1 MGVVVMEKQEASK
14 LVTHHH
20 FAPHFFP
27 TPFFSLSPF
36 LPLPFFPLFQ
46 NSKHNGLSNLFLQNT
61 HTLLKTKLKLKEKT
75 IQNERTQANLSASL
89 FPDNSPTYNP
99 LSHTPVVFWLSAY
112 IFPEKSNYS
121 FSHSYSTK
129 PYKLS
134 TNKQT
139 QQPSCAITLHTF
151 PSGCHLNT
159 QNHKHTI
166 QCTHHKQG
174 TNSTNC
180 THPIPSSTCH
190 KHRFWLKRLS
200 AIICHMVASHHLLS
214 SNTVMPLI

>member
-1 MGVVVMEKQEASK
+1 M
-14 LVTHHH
+14 
-20 FAPHFFP
+20 PHISSQPLF
-27 TPFFSLSPF
+27 SPF
-36 LPLPFFPLFQ
+36 PPFYPFPFPLFQ
-46 NSKHNGLSNLFLQNT
+46 NSAHNGLFQLFLQYTN
-61 HTLLKTKLKLKEKT
+61 TLLQTKLKLKEKT

-99 LSHTPVVFWLSAY
+99 LSLTPVVFWLSAY

-121 FSHSYSTK
+121 FSHSYSIK

-159 QNHKHTI
+159 
-166 QCTHHKQG
+166 
-174 TNSTNC
+174 
-180 THPIPSSTCH
+180 
-190 KHRFWLKRLS
+190 
-200 AIICHMVASHHLLS
+200 
-214 SNTVMPLI
+214 

>member
-1 MGVVVMEKQEASK
+1 M
-14 LVTHHH
+14 
-20 FAPHFFP
+20 PHISSQPLFSPFP
-27 TPFFSLSPF
+27 PFYPFPFSLFKTPNIMDYRIYF
-36 LPLPFFPLFQ
+36 TK
-46 NSKHNGLSNLFLQNT
+46 N
-61 HTLLKTKLKLKEKT
+61 TLLQTKLKLKEKT

-99 LSHTPVVFWLSAY
+99 LSLTPVVFWLSAY

-121 FSHSYSTK
+121 FSHSYSIK

-159 QNHKHTI
+159 
-166 QCTHHKQG
+166 
-174 TNSTNC
+174 
-180 THPIPSSTCH
+180 
-190 KHRFWLKRLS
+190 
-200 AIICHMVASHHLLS
+200 
-214 SNTVMPLI
+214 

>member
-20 FAPHFFP
+20 FAPHFFA
-27 TPFFSLSPF
+27 TPFFSLPPF
-36 LPLPFFPLFQ
+36 LPLPFFPLFE
-46 NSKHNGLSNLFLQNT
+46 NSAHNGLSQLFLQKTN
-61 HTLLKTKLKLKEKT
+61 TLLQTKLKLKEKT

-99 LSHTPVVFWLSAY
+99 LSLTPVVFWLSAY

-121 FSHSYSTK
+121 FSHSYSIK

-159 QNHKHTI
+159 
-166 QCTHHKQG
+166 
-174 TNSTNC
+174 
-180 THPIPSSTCH
+180 
-190 KHRFWLKRLS
+190 
-200 AIICHMVASHHLLS
+200 
-214 SNTVMPLI
+214 

>member
-1 MGVVVMEKQEASK
+1 M
-14 LVTHHH
+14 
-20 FAPHFFP
+20 PHISSQPLF
-27 TPFFSLSPF
+27 SPF
-36 LPLPFFPLFQ
+36 PPFYPFPFSPFQ
-46 NSKHNGLSNLFLQNT
+46 NSEHNGLSNLFLQNT
-61 HTLLKTKLKLKEKT
+61 NTLLQTKLKLKEKT

-121 FSHSYSTK
+121 FSHSYSIK

-159 QNHKHTI
+159 
-166 QCTHHKQG
+166 
-174 TNSTNC
+174 
-180 THPIPSSTCH
+180 
-190 KHRFWLKRLS
+190 
-200 AIICHMVASHHLLS
+200 
-214 SNTVMPLI
+214 

>member
-1 MGVVVMEKQEASK
+1 M
-14 LVTHHH
+14 
-20 FAPHFFP
+20 PHISSQPLF
-27 TPFFSLSPF
+27 SPF
-36 LPLPFFPLFQ
+36 PPFYPFPFSLFQ
-46 NSKHNGLSNLFLQNT
+46 NSQHNGLSQLFFTKNT
-61 HTLLKTKLKLKEKT
+61 NTLLQTKLKLKEKT

-121 FSHSYSTK
+121 FSHSYSIK

-159 QNHKHTI
+159 
-166 QCTHHKQG
+166 
-174 TNSTNC
+174 
-180 THPIPSSTCH
+180 
-190 KHRFWLKRLS
+190 
-200 AIICHMVASHHLLS
+200 
-214 SNTVMPLI
+214 